1 MKLKLYTIIFLG
13 FGTILL
19 SCASAKK
26 LYEKGNYDEAVEK
39 AAKKLQ
45 KDPHDVKLQDLI
57 LDAYAFAVKDHED
70 RIQNYSLSNNELKW
84 EWMYHEYADL
94 QKLYDAIFN
103 APDVFDLVKPIDYSS
118 HIIVNREKAAAVRFD
133 RGIAFM
139 QHYDKESYRNAYRE
153 FKYAL
158 QLDPGKVEAAQ
169 MKEEAY
175 EYAVTNIA
183 LIPLQPYNNFA
194 FSSFNSGYDDMDQR
208 MIRNLQYNSG
218 NEFVRFYSMSE
229 ARNLNIR
236 IDMVANMRITS
247 MDIGRS
253 RETNSIRKVSK
264 EVVIKETVIKPD
276 SVVKKY
282 GKVHADVIT
291 TTRTFYSDA
300 SLQLNFLDDNGRL
313 LWSEQFPAEHRW
325 STQFSSFRGDERA
338 LNDADLALINKRKEF
353 PPSQNEITQ
362 ILLDRM
368 YNNVASRL
376 RNYASR
382 Y

>member
-1 MKLKLYTIIFLG
+1 MKLKLYTIILLG

-19 SCASAKK
+19 SCTSAKK

-70 RIQNYSLSNNELKW
+70 RIQNYSISNNELKW

-94 QKLYDAIFN
+94 QKLYNAIFN

-118 HIIVNREKAAAVRFD
+118 HIIINREKAAEVRFD

-158 QLDPGKVEAAQ
+158 QLNPGNVEAAQ
-169 MKEEAY
+169 MREEAF

-183 LIPLQPYNNFA
+183 LVSLQSYNNFA
-194 FSSFNSGYDDMDQR
+194 FSSFNSRYNDMEQR

-218 NEFVRFYSMSE
+218 SEFVRFYSMSE

-253 RETNSIRKVSK
+253 HETNSVRKVSK
-264 EVVIKETVIKPD
+264 VVIIKETVIKPD
-276 SVVKKY
+276 SVIKKY
-282 GKVHADVIT
+282 GKVYADIIT

-313 LWSEQFPAEHRW
+313 LRSEEITAEHRW
-325 STQFSSFRGDERA
+325 STQFTDFRGDQRA
-338 LNDADLALINKRKEF
+338 LSDADLAQVNKRKEF
-353 PPSQNEITQ
+353 PPSQTEITQ
-362 ILLDRM
+362 ILLDRI
-368 YNNVASRL
+368 YNNAGNRL
-376 RNYASR
+376 KNYASK